1 MFRILVLSAV
11 LLVPTSLAGQR
22 LTPVPL
28 YAGSTPP
35 SLSRAARFDRTPV
48 SKEIPRTYWLEGGIL
63 GGASVGVLSALYVRD
78 LGESG
83 DRTAGTIAGFVLG
96 GVVGF
101 TAGALI
107 GGQFRKSSHAPS

>member
-1 MFRILVLSAV
+1 MFRLLVLSAV
-11 LLVPTSLAGQR
+11 LLVPTSLAAQR
-22 LTPVPL
+22 LAPVPS
-28 YAGSTPP
+28 YAVSTRP
-35 SLSRAARFDRTPV
+35 SLSRAARFDRIPLPT
-48 SKEIPRTYWLEGGIL
+48 EIPRTYWLEGGTI
-63 GGASVGVLSALYVRD
+63 GGTSVGVLSALYVRG

-107 GGQFRKSSHAPS
+107 GGQFRKASHTRP